1 MGRERRFSVE
11 RGSSYPGDC
20 SHEFRP
26 VAPARRSRGSFF
38 GGDGEGSE
46 SNSRHSRQGAAGARR
61 NSKSGQPIMTM
72 IFRKPIEGIER
83 PQMPADVVIVGG
95 GPAGM
100 ACALRLAQLIDAHN
114 AAHPDSQ
121 LSKENIYVLEKA
133 REIGQ
138 HCLSG
143 ALLDP
148 RSMRELLPDFEK
160 EAPLD
165 AKVDKESVYFLTE
178 KSKFKFPIT
187 PPPLRDHG
195 NYVISLNRFVK
206 WLGSKVEETGITIFT
221 GFAGS
226 ELLFEG
232 DRVTG
237 VRTDDKGVDKEG
249 HQKSNFEPGYDLQ
262 AKIVIL
268 AEGPRGSLTKQL
280 INKFDLA
287 KNTNPQTYGVGV
299 KELWEVPAGRIAPGE
314 VIYTMGWPLTTKEY
328 GGAWIYGSKDN
339 VVSLGFV
346 TGLDYAD
353 PRLDP
358 QRVLQQFKR
367 HPFVA
372 KLLEGG
378 KMIRYGAKSL
388 PYGGWWAIP
397 PVAGNGWMILGD
409 SAGFLNSARLKGIHL
424 AIKSGM
430 LAAETAFEALKKDDS
445 SAAMLGEYQK
455 KVESSWIKDELWK
468 VRNMHQGFEQGLYA
482 GMFHTG
488 LQMITG
494 GRGLRNRYPAR
505 AGHEHM
511 HKLAELP
518 ADGGAEAHLL
528 GPAKGDGRLTFDKLT
543 DLYHSGTKHEEDQP
557 SHLVIDDTNICNTRC
572 VKEYGSPCQNFCPAN
587 VYEMVDD
594 ASQPNGKLISLNPSN
609 CVHCKTCDIA
619 DPYQIITWVPPEG
632 GGGPNYDGM

>member
-1 MGRERRFSVE
+1 MLV
-11 RGSSYPGDC
+11 
-20 SHEFRP
+20 
-26 VAPARRSRGSFF
+26 
-38 GGDGEGSE
+38 
-46 SNSRHSRQGAAGARR
+46 
-61 NSKSGQPIMTM
+61 
-72 IFRKPIEGIER
+72 FRKPLENIER
-83 PQMPADVVIVGG
+83 PEMPADVVIVGG

-100 ACALRLAQLIDAHN
+100 ACGLRLAQLIDAHN
-114 AAHPDSQ
+114 AAHPEAP

-148 RSMRELLPDFEK
+148 RSIAELLPDFK
-160 EAPLD
+160 KDAPLD
-165 AKVDKESVYFLTE
+165 AEVTREAVYFLTE

-187 PPPLRDHG
+187 PPFLRDHG

-206 WLGSKVEETGITIFT
+206 WLGRKVEETGVTIFT

-226 ELLFEG
+226 ELLFDG
-232 DRVTG
+232 NRVAG

-249 HQKSNFEPGYDLQ
+249 HQKSNFEPGYDLR

-280 INKFDLA
+280 IEKFDLA
-287 KNTNPQTYGVGV
+287 KNSNPQTYGVGI

-314 VIYTMGWPLTTKEY
+314 VIYTMGWPLTTREY
-328 GGAWIYGSKDN
+328 GGAWIYGSKGEGPTN
-339 VVSLGFV
+339 IVSLGFV

-372 KLLEGG
+372 KLLEAGR
-378 KMIRYGAKSL
+378 MIRYGAKSM

-397 PVAGNGWMILGD
+397 PVAGDGWMILGD

-430 LAAETAFEALKKDDS
+430 LAAETAFEALRKDDS
-445 SAAMLGEYQK
+445 SAEILSGFQR
-455 KVESSWIKDELWK
+455 KVESSWIKEELWK
-468 VRNMHQGFEQGLYA
+468 VRNLHQGFERGMLA
-482 GMFHTG
+482 GMIHTG
-488 LQMITG
+488 LQMLTG
-494 GRGLRNRYPAR
+494 GRGLSNRYPAH
-505 AGHEHM
+505 AGYENLRRLSA
-511 HKLAELP
+511 LA
-518 ADGGAEAHLL
+518 ADGGAEAHLI
-528 GPAKGDGRLTFDKLT
+528 GPAKGDGKLTFDKLT

-557 SHLVIDDTNICNTRC
+557 AHLVIHNTNVCHERC
-572 VKEYGSPCQNFCPAN
+572 LKEYGNPCQNFCPAN

-594 ASQPNGKLISLNPSN
+594 ATQPNGKRISLNPSN

>member
-1 MGRERRFSVE
+1 ML
-11 RGSSYPGDC
+11 
-20 SHEFRP
+20 
-26 VAPARRSRGSFF
+26 
-38 GGDGEGSE
+38 
-46 SNSRHSRQGAAGARR
+46 
-61 NSKSGQPIMTM
+61 
-72 IFRKPIEGIER
+72 IFRKPIEGVER

-100 ACALRLAQLIDAHN
+100 ACALRLSQLIDAHN
-114 AAHPDSQ
+114 AAYPDAQ

-133 REIGQ
+133 REVGQ

-148 RSMRELLPDFEK
+148 RAMRELLPEFEK

-165 AKVDKESVYFLTE
+165 AEVTKEGVYFLTE

-187 PPPLRDHG
+187 PPFLRDHG
-195 NYVISLNRFVK
+195 NHVISLNRFVK
-206 WLGSKVEETGITIFT
+206 WLGGKVEETGITVFT

-226 ELLFEG
+226 ELLYEG
-232 DRVTG
+232 GRVTG

-262 AKIVIL
+262 AKVVIL

-280 INKFDLA
+280 VEKFDLM
-287 KNTNPQTYGVGV
+287 KDRNPQTYGVGI
-299 KELWEVPAGRIAPGE
+299 KELWEVPSGRIAKGE
-314 VIYTMGWPLTTKEY
+314 VIYTMGWPLTTREY

-339 VVSLGFV
+339 IVSLGFV

-367 HPFVA
+367 HPWVE

-378 KMIRYGAKSL
+378 KMIRYGAKTM
-388 PYGGWWAIP
+388 PYGGWWAVP
-397 PVAGNGWMILGD
+397 PLAGAGWMIVGD
-409 SAGFLNSARLKGIHL
+409 SAGFVNSARLKGIHL

-430 LAAETAFEALKKDDS
+430 LAAETAFEALKKDDA
-445 SAAMLGEYQK
+445 SAATLGEYQK
-455 KVESSWIKDELWK
+455 KVDASWIKEEMWK
-468 VRNMHQGFEQGLYA
+468 VRNLHQGFEHGMFA
-482 GMFHTG
+482 GMFNTG
-488 LQMITG
+488 LQMVTG
-494 GRGLRNRYPAR
+494 GRGLRNRYPGV
-505 AGHEHM
+505 AGYERM
-511 HKLAELP
+511 EKLSQLP
-518 ADGGAEAHLL
+518 ADGGAEAGLI
-528 GPAKGDGRLTFDKLT
+528 GPAKGDGKLTFDKLT

-557 SHLVIDDTNICNTRC
+557 AHLVIHDTNICNARC

-594 ASQPNGKLISLNPSN
+594 ASQPNGKRISLNPSN
-609 CVHCKTCDIA
+609 CVHCKTCDIE

>member
-1 MGRERRFSVE
+1 MLV
-11 RGSSYPGDC
+11 
-20 SHEFRP
+20 
-26 VAPARRSRGSFF
+26 
-38 GGDGEGSE
+38 
-46 SNSRHSRQGAAGARR
+46 
-61 NSKSGQPIMTM
+61 
-72 IFRKPIEGIER
+72 FRKPLPNIER

-100 ACALRLAQLIDAHN
+100 ACALRLSQLIDQHN
-114 AAHPDSQ
+114 ASNPESQ

-148 RSMRELLPDFEK
+148 RSMRELLPGFEK
-160 EAPLD
+160 EAPID
-165 AKVDKESVYFLTE
+165 VEVGKEAVYFLTE
-178 KSKFKFPIT
+178 KGKFKFPIT

-206 WLGSKVEETGITIFT
+206 WLGGKVEETGITIFT

-226 ELLFEG
+226 ELLFDG

-237 VRTDDKGVDKEG
+237 VRTDDKGVDK
-249 HQKSNFEPGYDLQ
+249 HNQPKSNFEPGYDLR

-268 AEGPRGSLTKQL
+268 AEGTRGSLTKQL
-280 INKFDLA
+280 IERFALDQDR
-287 KNTNPQTYGVGV
+287 NPQTYGQGI

-314 VIYTMGWPLTTKEY
+314 VIYTMGWPLSTKEY
-328 GGAWIYGSKDN
+328 GGAWIYGSTNN

-346 TGLDYAD
+346 TGLDYPD

-367 HPFVA
+367 HPMVA
-372 KLLEGG
+372 ALLTGG

-388 PYGGWWAIP
+388 PYGGWWSIP

-409 SAGFLNSARLKGIHL
+409 SAGFLNSQRLKGIHL

-430 LAAETAFEALKKDDS
+430 LAAETAFEALKKNDF
-445 SAAMLGEYQK
+445 AAATLGDFQK
-455 KVESSWIKDELWK
+455 RVDSSWIKDELWK
-468 VRNMHQGFEQGLYA
+468 VRNFHQGFEHGFWR
-482 GMFHTG
+482 GMINAG
-488 LQMITG
+488 LQQITG
-494 GRGLRNRYPAR
+494 GLGLRNRYPSTP
-505 AGHEHM
+505 GYQHLK
-511 HKLAELP
+511 KLAQLP
-518 ADGGAEAHLL
+518 LDGGDEARLI
-528 GPAKGDGRLTFDKLT
+528 GPAKGDGKLTFDKLT

-557 SHLVIDDTNICNTRC
+557 AHLVIHDTDVCNTRC
-572 VKEYGSPCQNFCPAN
+572 IKEFGSPCQNFCPAN

-594 ASQPNGKLISLNPSN
+594 ATQPNGKSISLNPSN